1 MKKLFKIICIV
12 TYIDFPWVCISSG
25 FVLIGN
31 KLFFSIRRFKKQV
44 IYNTIFN
51 YDFVKT
57 RKMRN
62 SKKKTL
68 TRRQLLFNLLQT
80 CFVGILTL
88 VVAIW
93 FMSTLMKINPYHEY
107 LLMTEGIST
116 KGFITKTDLEI
127 DENERGGITKYH
139 HYYGY
144 KFTTKEGKSIESS
157 GRGNGQ
163 LSEEFVDLHEPYPIS
178 ILYLKNNPELNEI
191 KDNLSDS
198 MFEFILRKIIL
209 GLLLLSLFCSIGIIV
224 IIGAIKDYL
233 KGINEHNQIELR
245 DHSYLS

>member
-1 MKKLFKIICIV
+1 M
-12 TYIDFPWVCISSG
+12 
-25 FVLIGN
+25 
-31 KLFFSIRRFKKQV
+31 
-44 IYNTIFN
+44 
-51 YDFVKT
+51 
-57 RKMRN
+57 
-62 SKKKTL
+62 KKTL
-68 TRRQLLFNLLQT
+68 TKRQLLFNLLQT
-80 CFVGILTL
+80 CFVGILAL

-93 FMSTLMKINPYHEY
+93 FMSSLMKINPYHEY

-116 KGFITKTDLEI
+116 KGFITKTDVEI

-157 GRGNGQ
+157 GEGNGQ
-163 LSEEFVDLHEPYPIS
+163 LSEEFIDLYEPYPIS
-178 ILYLKNNPELNEI
+178 IVYLKNNSEINEI

-233 KGINEHNQIELR
+233 KGINVHNQIEL
-245 DHSYLS
+245 DHS